1 MTTYQ
6 QLTRVRTRKLGL
18 LIMDART
25 VRNRTA
31 EMCAKAVGVS
41 LEEYQCM
48 ETGETAPTLPQ
59 LELLAFY
66 LDVPLEHFWGSQALS
81 AQLSAEPAEP
91 SAQLL
96 KIRQRIIATRL
107 RLARSNLNLSTTEL
121 SQKSSVPE
129 EKISRYESGDE
140 PIPLPDLEILA
151 NTMQLSNEELFDQK
165 GVVGGWRAEKRA
177 VQHFLE
183 LPVEVREFL
192 GKPVNLPYLQIAMR
206 LSELSV
212 DKLRAIAEG
221 LLEITY

>member
-25 VRNRTA
+25 VRNRPA
-31 EMCAKAVGVS
+31 EMCAKAIGVS
-41 LEEYQCM
+41 PEEYQRM
-48 ETGETAPTLPQ
+48 EAGEIAPTLPQ
-59 LELLAFY
+59 LELLAYF

-81 AQLSAEPAEP
+81 TQTSAEPAEP

-96 KIRQRIIATRL
+96 KIRQRIIATRI
-107 RLARSNLNLSTTEL
+107 RLARSNLNLSTAEL
-121 SQKSSVPE
+121 AEKSTVPE
-129 EKISRYESGDE
+129 EKIVRYETGDE

-151 NTMQLSNEELFDQK
+151 SSMQLSNEELFDQK
-165 GVVGGWRAEKRA
+165 GVVGGWRAEKQA

-183 LPVEVREFL
+183 LPPDIREFL
-192 GKPVNLPYLQIAMR
+192 CKPVNLPYLQIAMR